1 MPTLPTARQKKPRR
15 RPAVTGSARHS
26 LEQAFVSFTHV
37 AGALENSYLELQGE
51 VRRLRQ
57 ELEETNRDLTRSLEE
72 NERMRLYLK
81 RILKGL
87 PCGVLVFD
95 QQGCLRIANP
105 EARRLLAIEPNLA
118 LQTSPQLP
126 EALQRLRAEISLEGP
141 AVEQE
146 WSLEGPEGKRHF
158 AVTRTSLPE
167 GNGSGRESIFILRDT
182 TEEKNLEQER
192 EAGRRMQ
199 ALAEMATLLAHEIR
213 NPLGSLELFAGLLAD
228 ATEEHTEIRN
238 WVDHLQAGLRTISAT
253 VNNVLQFHSPPAPQL
268 MPVNILRL
276 LRETVDFL
284 HPLAR
289 QRGMRIEFVNSLSE
303 ASIAA
308 EPHRL
313 QQVFFNLALNA
324 FRAMSTG
331 GGLRVSVEQSEEGT
345 GKRLQINFEDNGT
358 GIAPEKQEAIFE
370 PGFTTNP
377 GSPGLGLAVCKKIVE
392 QHGGTIRVQSTPPEG
407 ATFYLSFPIVG
418 AAA

>member
-1 MPTLPTARQKKPRR
+1 MLLPSEDANFAYSPAARR
-15 RPAVTGSARHS
+15 RPVVTGSARHS

-37 AGALENSYLELQGE
+37 AGALENSYLELQGK

-57 ELEETNRDLTRSLEE
+57 ELEETNRDLACSLEE

-95 QQGCLRIANP
+95 QKGCLRIANP

-158 AVTRTSLPE
+158 AVTRTSLPG

-192 EAGRRMQ
+192 EAVRHMQ

-253 VNNVLQFHSPPAPQL
+253 VNNVLQFHSPPAPCWTSASRGTAL
-268 MPVNILRL
+268 SRAFSATARPCRWGKSRWRPSPTCRACCVTATTTSWPASPPASPTSACRARADAARFRGEHSSSPTWIL
-276 LRETVDFL
+276 
-284 HPLAR
+284 P
-289 QRGMRIEFVNSLSE
+289 G
-303 ASIAA
+303 
-308 EPHRL
+308 
-313 QQVFFNLALNA
+313 
-324 FRAMSTG
+324 
-331 GGLRVSVEQSEEGT
+331 
-345 GKRLQINFEDNGT
+345 NF
-358 GIAPEKQEAIFE
+358 
-370 PGFTTNP
+370 P
-377 GSPGLGLAVCKKIVE
+377 GSSWRSARSKLTPGRLPPLTRSPRK
-392 QHGGTIRVQSTPPEG
+392 RST
-407 ATFYLSFPIVG
+407 
-418 AAA
+418 